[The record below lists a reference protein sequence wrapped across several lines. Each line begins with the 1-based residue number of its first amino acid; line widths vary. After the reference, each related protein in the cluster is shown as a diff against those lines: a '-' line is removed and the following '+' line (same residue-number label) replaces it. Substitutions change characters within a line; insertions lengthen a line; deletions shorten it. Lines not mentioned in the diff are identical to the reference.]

1 MRLASPAAIGFFL
14 AHLGL
19 QTAEGIGV
27 VVSDVAT
34 AVTLGACPPEDRT
47 PIVAFTPSCQEDSMN
62 CVVADSYTCDEVKG
76 SKMTSPTTWLGLLG
90 MAIMAIMIAYKNRSA
105 FICGIGFVTIISWFR
120 NTSMTY
126 FPNTEDGD
134 ARFDYF
140 KQVVRVEPLDNLMV
154 NFSRWDIA
162 PSDEN

>member
-1 MRLASPAAIGFFL
+1 VRLATPAAIGFFL

-47 PIVAFTPSCQEDSMN
+47 PLVAFTPSCQADPMA
-62 CVVADSYTCDEVKG
+62 CVIADSYTCDEVKG
-76 SKMTSPTTWLGLLG
+76 SKMTSARTWLGLFG
-90 MAIMAIMIAYKNRSA
+90 MAVMAIMIAYKNRSA
-105 FICGIGFVTIISWFR
+105 FICGIGFVTFISWFR
-120 NTSMTY
+120 DTSVTY

-140 KQVVRVEPLDNLMV
+140 KQVVRVEPLENLLA
-154 NFSRWDIA
+154 NYTR
-162 PSDEN
+162 